1 MELEEKLAKAID
13 QWYLETEQKPLQY
26 LQKKHTLFMTKMAKL
41 AKIDTFFMTKTVE
54 NPYTL
59 GPHILVMYSP
69 YKGVTPTPDK
79 FSQARWPLI
88 SN

>member
-1 MELEEKLAKAID
+1 
-13 QWYLETEQKPLQY
+13 
-26 LQKKHTLFMTKMAKL
+26 MTKMAKL